1 MEVGLSMAMMW
12 MSWAWVAEKRG
23 DYSLARNIFRK
34 ALERKAKPMNVVQER
49 FKTFLRRM
57 KRRDEEL
64 SALNDTEV
72 NEIDLSKSSKGA
84 ERPSE
89 NSKNTTSAR
98 KSQNK
103 DRQRT
108 KQESQSLEMGSINR
122 QTSKRQKVRLQCDS
136 NTFRDVSNN
145 KSNES
150 SDTKKQYPKV
160 KQKCQLLGF
169 KRILVARDDSGIET
183 CFERERARMGRYSQ
197 CNTENFNTLLHQDG
211 LDYNIRHHQDTENA
225 IKVLTSRQWHES
237 TIGAVHWQF
246 DQQLPRCLAKPTKR
260 GGSFA
265 LDGFEYNVL
274 HKLGSGA
281 YGTVFLCEPKNHDKQ
296 NDEDEKFALKVQ
308 IPVGCLAW
316 EFKVLEKLKARAD
329 DNDMFP
335 EASSINF
342 FSDGGAIQMTAG
354 SES

>member
-1 MEVGLSMAMMW
+1 
-12 MSWAWVAEKRG
+12 MSNLYIV
-23 DYSLARNIFRK
+23 ST
-34 ALERKAKPMNVVQER
+34 Q
-49 FKTFLRRM
+49 
-57 KRRDEEL
+57 L
-64 SALNDTEV
+64 SA
-72 NEIDLSKSSKGA
+72 
-84 ERPSE
+84 
-89 NSKNTTSAR
+89 
-98 KSQNK
+98 Q
-103 DRQRT
+103 DRQQT

-281 YGTVFLCEPKNHDKQ
+281 YGTVFLCEPKNHNKQ

-354 SES
+354 SESGFNLLDVVNLYKGNVPELIAIYYTHRMLCTLEELHLHRKFLVSSVFSVPTQYDSPL